1 MNAELK
7 EKVTALTRYI
17 WREERSKINHL
28 GTSLVVQWLRLYAS
42 TSGGM
47 SSIPVQEQRACHMA
61 KRIKTE
67 LQIYISHKY
76 RCKNHQ
82 QNIKTSN
89 LTMYKKNSESW
100 PCEIMPGLQIL
111 VQHSK
116 INVLALYQWW
126 RTGKPSV
133 LPSTGVKKSWTE
145 KNIINKLKKKNH
157 MIISTDAEIAGDKI
171 QNPFMV
177 KNFQ

>member
-61 KRIKTE
+61 KRIKRE

-82 QNIKTSN
+82 QDIKTSN
-89 LTMYKKNSESW
+89 LTMYKKNFESW

-116 INVLALYQWW
+116 INVLALYHWW

-133 LPSTGVKKSWTE
+133 RPQGSKRVG
-145 KNIINKLKKKNH
+145 LKKHHQQAKKEKSHDHINRCRD
-157 MIISTDAEIAGDKI
+157 SRW
-171 QNPFMV
+171 QNPKPIYG